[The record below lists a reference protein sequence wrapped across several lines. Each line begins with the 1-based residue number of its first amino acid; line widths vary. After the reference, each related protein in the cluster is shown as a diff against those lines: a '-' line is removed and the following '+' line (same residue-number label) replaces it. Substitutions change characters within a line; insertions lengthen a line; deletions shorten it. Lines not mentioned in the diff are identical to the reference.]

1 MQLDPKN
8 HIDWNGRGSIY
19 PDMKNYDDMNAAY
32 KSAIAKD
39 FPARATVGVGL
50 VNADGLVEIMMT
62 AVK

>member
-1 MQLDPKN
+1 
-8 HIDWNGRGSIY
+8 
-19 PDMKNYDDMNAAY
+19 MNAAY
-32 KSAIAKD
+32 REVLTKD

>member
-1 MQLDPKN
+1 VADGIVYL
-8 HIDWNGRGSIY
+8 
-19 PDMKNYDDMNAAY
+19 PDMKHYDDMNASY
-32 KSAIAKD
+32 KAVIAKD